1 MDLKNI
7 LVLALLLVIV
17 TEVTNGLECYECN
30 SKDSN
35 CDNTE
40 NLPNNICDSTATG
53 NATCYTITVIND
65 NRIDT
70 LRGCQVIE
78 KNVAQ
83 PCEKLKELKGVNNL
97 GICDLCNTDNC
108 NSKSTNTLRGGNNLN
123 CYDCDQKDANCNNI
137 EDAPTEITTTHCQST
152 PTANATCYTLS
163 VVNGNR
169 TDAYRGCQVIETTTV
184 KEPCDYLKQ
193 QSGVNLNVTSCDVC
207 YTDNCNAKTVPS
219 GNADFKAGVFS
230 LVLSIICVTFLKM

>member
-1 MDLKNI
+1 MKLGFNF
-7 LVLALLLVIV
+7 
-17 TEVTNGLECYECN
+17 CN
-30 SKDSN
+30 
-35 CDNTE
+35 C
-40 NLPNNICDSTATG
+40 NNIHH
-53 NATCYTITVIND
+53 TIIM
-65 NRIDT
+65 
-70 LRGCQVIE
+70 E
-78 KNVAQ
+78 W
-83 PCEKLKELKGVNNL
+83 KEQNIIYVL
-97 GICDLCNTDNC
+97 
-108 NSKSTNTLRGGNNLN
+108 GGNNLN

-163 VVNGNR
+163 VVNGTIKQQSNQNIYNNILFAGNR
-169 TDAYRGCQVIETTTV
+169 TDAYRGCRVIETTTV

-193 QSGVNLNVTSCDVC
+193 QSGVNVTSCDVC